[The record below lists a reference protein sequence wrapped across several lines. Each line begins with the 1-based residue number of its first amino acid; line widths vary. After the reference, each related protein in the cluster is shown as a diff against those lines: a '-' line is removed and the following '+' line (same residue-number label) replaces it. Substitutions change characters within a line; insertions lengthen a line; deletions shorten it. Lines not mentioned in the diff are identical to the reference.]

1 MSHLNGV
8 ARADYVRQMF
18 ARIAGRYDL
27 LNRLMTLGQDL
38 RWRREAIDR
47 LSVREQ
53 SVLLDLGTGTGDLA
67 LELARRFP
75 TAVVI
80 ACDFTPEMLG
90 IARSRDEG
98 GEVCWVIADA
108 NYLPFPAAAFEG
120 VVSGF
125 LLRNLPAVEAVLGE
139 EYRVLCPGGR
149 VVSLDTT
156 PPRAGWLRPL
166 LDVYLKIVIPLLGWL
181 FAGDV
186 AAYRYLPL
194 STEAF
199 LAAEQLAK
207 RMREAGFGGVAFVRR
222 MLGTVAIHWGSKG
235 DS

>member
-8 ARADYVRQMF
+8 ARARFVRQMF
-18 ARIAGRYDL
+18 ARIARRYDL

-47 LSVREQ
+47 LSVQEQ

-75 TAVVI
+75 TAIVI
-80 ACDFTPEMLG
+80 ACDFTPEMLE

-108 NYLPFPAAAFEG
+108 NYLPFPAETFEG

-139 EYRVLCPGGR
+139 EFRVLRLGGR

-156 PPRAGWLRPL
+156 PPRGLLRPL
-166 LDVYLKIVIPLLGWL
+166 LNVYLRVVIPLLGWL

-199 LAAEQLAK
+199 LAAEQLAE
-207 RMREAGFGGVAFVRR
+207 RMREAGFGQVAFVRR

-235 DS
+235 EV